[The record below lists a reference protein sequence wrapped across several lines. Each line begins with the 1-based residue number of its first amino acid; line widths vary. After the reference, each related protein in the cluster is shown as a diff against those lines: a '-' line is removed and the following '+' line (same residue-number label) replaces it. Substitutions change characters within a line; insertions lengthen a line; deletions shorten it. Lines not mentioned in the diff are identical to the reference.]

1 MTTLAFG
8 YIRRSS
14 YKQQENNSVEI
25 QKSHIQEF
33 ARRKGMKVPDD
44 FIFIED
50 VTSAY
55 NKRASKRKELMRM
68 QQMMIESNI
77 PRVIFYEESRM
88 DRTGYTFVLD
98 FYRPLSEKLPNIEIY
113 TTNSDE
119 VFNPDHPQTKISLL
133 LFRQESEIKSERA
146 LGSLIADLES
156 EMDIR
161 PGSKVPYG
169 YDQIDKKLVPNDK
182 AEIVSFIFFL
192 HSWGTSMAKIASILN
207 EADIPSSQG
216 KSWRSSSVEKIL
228 KNPVYTGKL
237 VWMVYKDKSKS
248 KPYEFQ
254 DFHESLIDDLVLHL
268 NANNTKLQNEFGRL
282 DTPFLFLNKL
292 SCQHC
297 HDKLNTQNGTTT
309 RNGKKY
315 YYQYYVC
322 RNCNYK
328 IDINDI
334 HEQLL
339 PRVFKHIND
348 LVLSK
353 DIKSSTIEYLNQ
365 VDQAL
370 NENISSMAERID
382 NYSTKGCIAKERGDR
397 ELEVMIEKLQSQTLF
412 TLQSLQDSRQV
423 LEELKRAVLSDLFFD
438 RFKQMLDT
446 QFGDSEKRLI
456 ILYFVDKILVSPD
469 QPAQEL
475 YRQNVFESFGLFP
488 AGQSTES

>member
-25 QKSHIQEF
+25 QKAHIQEF
-33 ARRKGMKVPDD
+33 ARRKGMEVPND

-50 VTSAY
+50 VTSAFS
-55 NKRASKRKELMRM
+55 KRASKRKELMHM
-68 QQMMIESNI
+68 QKMMIESNI

-98 FYRPLSEKLPNIEIY
+98 FYRPLSEQLPDIEVY

-119 VFNPDHPQTKISLL
+119 PFNPDHPQTKIALL
-133 LFRQESEIKSERA
+133 LYRQESEIKSERA
-146 LGSLIADLES
+146 LGSLIADLEGK
-156 EMDIR
+156 MDIR

-169 YDQIDKKLVPNDK
+169 YDQIDKKLVPNEN
-182 AEIVSFIFFL
+182 AEIVTFIYFL
-192 HSWGTSMAKIASILN
+192 QSWGMSMAKIASILN
-207 EADIPSSQG
+207 EADIPSPQG
-216 KSWRSSSVEKIL
+216 KSWGSSSVEKIL
-228 KNPVYTGKL
+228 KNPVYTRKL
-237 VWMVYKDKSKS
+237 VWTIYKDKSKS

-254 DFHESLIDDLVLHL
+254 DFHEPLIDDFFLHL
-268 NANNTKLQNEFGRL
+268 NANNARLQNEFGRL

-297 HDKLNTQNGTTT
+297 HDKLQTQNGTTT
-309 RNGKKY
+309 RNGRKY

-322 RNCNYK
+322 KNCNYK
-328 IDINDI
+328 VDINNI

-339 PRVFKHIND
+339 PNVLKHVHN
-348 LVLSK
+348 LASSE
-353 DIKSSTIEYLNQ
+353 DIKASAIVYLNKIE
-365 VDQAL
+365 QAL
-370 NENISSMAERID
+370 NENITKMAERID

-397 ELEVMIEKLQSQTLF
+397 ELEVMIEKLQSQTLL

-423 LEELKRAVLSDLFFD
+423 LVGLKRTVHSDLFFD
-438 RFKQMLDT
+438 RFKQIL
-446 QFGDSEKRLI
+446 QLQLGESEKRLI
-456 ILYFVDKILVSPD
+456 ILYFVDKILVSPER
-469 QPAQEL
+469 PLQEM
-475 YRQNVFESFGLFP
+475 YRQNVFESFGLHP